1 MFGIDDLIAGGMN
14 IANSQA
20 SAGANF
26 EYQKKLMEYQ
36 DKYQRDFLRDSFG
49 IKREGLKSAGYN
61 PLLALDNMNS
71 SGSIATGGSINMDTS
86 NPFAAATNANSAKQQ
101 AKIAKDVGESTKN
114 LNNQNAD
121 RADAEADRVRR
132 LTDKELDVMDA
143 KIRNLDATNAKAA
156 RDLIKTGSFKFGPFG
171 METYS
176 APDEINEDAVK
187 RKVIRQAQRKM
198 REEYE
203 KRKRRG
209 RDIWQ
214 LVGK

>member
-1 MFGIDDLIAGGMN
+1 MFGDIASGFLN
-14 IANSQA
+14 IGNSQA
-20 SAGANF
+20 SAGVNF
-26 EYQKKLMEYQ
+26 AYQKKLMEYQ

-49 IKREGLKSAGYN
+49 LKREGLESAGYN

-86 NPFAAATNANSAKQQ
+86 NPFAAAVNANSAKQQ
-101 AKIAKDVGESTKN
+101 AKVAKDVGESTKN

-143 KIRNLDATNAKAA
+143 KIRNLDATTAKSG
-156 RDLIKTGSFKFGPFG
+156 RDLIKTGSYKFGPFG
-171 METYS
+171 LETYR
-176 APDEINEDAVK
+176 APDEINDDAAK
-187 RKVIRQAQRKM
+187 RKVMRQEQRKV

-203 KRKRRG
+203 KRRRRG

-214 LVGK
+214 LAGK